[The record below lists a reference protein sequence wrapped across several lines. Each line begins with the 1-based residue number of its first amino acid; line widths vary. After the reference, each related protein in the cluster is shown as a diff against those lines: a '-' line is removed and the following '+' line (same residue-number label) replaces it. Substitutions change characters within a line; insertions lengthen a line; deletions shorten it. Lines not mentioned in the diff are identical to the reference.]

1 MENFQPRG
9 VELNPVHRVEI
20 FCDLTWK
27 ISTYPGVETLYY
39 TFSASIPGN
48 KIAFILFSSNK
59 WSLYHASSNNSW

>member
-20 FCDLTWK
+20 FCDHMDDFN
-27 ISTYPGVETLYY
+27 PGVETLYY

-59 WSLYHASSNNSW
+59 